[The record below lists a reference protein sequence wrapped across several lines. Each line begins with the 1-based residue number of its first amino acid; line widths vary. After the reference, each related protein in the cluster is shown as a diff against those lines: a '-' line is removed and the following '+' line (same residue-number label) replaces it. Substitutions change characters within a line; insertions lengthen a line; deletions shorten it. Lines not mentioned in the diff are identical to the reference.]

1 MLVLVEV
8 VLVGVILDLVG
19 VILDLVGVIDRDL
32 ILVAVEPDLFTVLFV
47 LTVGLL

>member
-8 VLVGVILDLVG
+8 VRVG

-47 LTVGLL
+47 LMVGLR